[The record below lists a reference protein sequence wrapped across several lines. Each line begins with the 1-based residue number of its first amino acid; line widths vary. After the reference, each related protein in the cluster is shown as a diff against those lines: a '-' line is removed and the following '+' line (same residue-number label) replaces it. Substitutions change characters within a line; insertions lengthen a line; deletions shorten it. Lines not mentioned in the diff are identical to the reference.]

1 MAYAFIV
8 NPNAG
13 TRGAAAGEMIANEMS
28 GRRLDYRIFFTERPG
43 HGRELAREAVVA
55 GFTTLVAVG
64 GDGTIRETAEPL
76 IGRERALGI
85 IPCGSGNGLA
95 RNLHIPLDPAEA
107 LKGLLSWKTRRI
119 DTGLADGK
127 PFFCAAGVGLDARV
141 ARSFNAPGR
150 ARGIFPYVAHALSE
164 FLSYKPETLV
174 ITTADRRMETAPLLA
189 AAMNGRQYGGGALL
203 APGAYIDDGL
213 LNLVTVRKAGFF
225 ATMSALPAFFAGRI
239 DSRPDLVQSFTAR
252 ALEIHCAPGT
262 PYHLDGEDF
271 ESAGTIRISLLPAS
285 LSVLAP

>member
-8 NPNAG
+8 NPKAG
-13 TRGAAAGEMIANEMS
+13 TRGAAAAEMIAGEMS

-43 HGRELAREAVVA
+43 HGRDLAREAIVA
-55 GFTTLVAVG
+55 GFDTLVAVG

-76 IGRERALGI
+76 IGRERTLGI

-107 LKGLLSWKTRRI
+107 LKGLLSWKPRRI
-119 DTGLADGK
+119 DTGLADGR

-141 ARSFNAPGR
+141 ARRFNSPGG

-164 FLSYKPETLV
+164 FLNYKPEPLV
-174 ITTADRRMETAPLLA
+174 ITTAGKRVEASPLVA

-213 LNLVTVRKAGFF
+213 LNLVTVKKAGFF
-225 ATMSALPAFFAGRI
+225 TTMSALPAFFAGRI